1 MRYLSLALLPLL
13 VVACTDQDPV
23 APDAAPLFSVAGPHK
38 MPISGETGING
49 LPTGPEYIHATPS
62 GICHYWDYAFGFYYD
77 GDLVGDVV
85 FHENQNRLCDG
96 TGHLVGRG
104 PFEGEVTWN
113 GRTGTISGMWTA
125 NCKPI
130 EGILSCGG
138 TMNARGSGGLE
149 GVHFHIEWG
158 PSLLTELPFTYTG
171 EAFFK

>member
-1 MRYLSLALLPLL
+1 MRYLPFALVPLL
-13 VVACTDQDPV
+13 VVGCTDHEPV
-23 APDAAPLFSVAGPHK
+23 APDASPLFAVAGPHK
-38 MPISGETGING
+38 MPISGETGINSVG
-49 LPTGPEYIHATPS
+49 TPEYTHATPS
-62 GICHYWDYAFGFYYD
+62 GICHHWDWPFGFYYV
-77 GDLVGDVV
+77 GDLVGEVV

-104 PFEGEVTWN
+104 PFSGEVTWN
-113 GRTGTISGMWTA
+113 QRTGTISGMWTA
-125 NCKPI
+125 NCKPV

-171 EAFFK
+171 TVHY

>member
-13 VVACTDQDPV
+13 FVACTDQDPV
-23 APDAAPLFSVAGPHK
+23 APDAAPLFSVEGPHK
-38 MPISGETGING
+38 MPISGHLNVVGAGEIG
-49 LPTGPEYIHATPS
+49 YIHETPS
-62 GICHYWDYAFGFYYD
+62 GICHYSDWPWTFSYSE
-77 GDLVGDVV
+77 GDLEGEVV

-113 GRTGTISGMWTA
+113 ERTGTISGMWTA

-149 GVHFHIEWG
+149 GVHFHIVWG
-158 PSLLTELPFTYTG
+158 PSLLIPPYSFDYTG
-171 EAFFK
+171 SVHY